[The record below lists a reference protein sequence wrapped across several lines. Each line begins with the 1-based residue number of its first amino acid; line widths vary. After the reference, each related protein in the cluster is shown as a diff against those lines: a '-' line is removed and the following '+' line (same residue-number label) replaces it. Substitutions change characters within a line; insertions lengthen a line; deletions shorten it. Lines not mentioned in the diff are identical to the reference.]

1 MDELRGQA
9 DGAAVPFEYV
19 FMSTLSEEFSDY
31 VSEAYSFQP
40 TESCSDV
47 IINEGKERP
56 HSILLQA

>member
-1 MDELRGQA
+1 
-9 DGAAVPFEYV
+9 
-19 FMSTLSEEFSDY
+19 MSTLSEEFSDY

-56 HSILLQA
+56 HPILLQA